1 MKWRFVQTAA
11 VDPAARGDRLPDR
24 LLGEMIRYVAAHEM
38 GHVLGLKHNMRG
50 SYAYP
55 VDSLRSPSFTTVHG
69 TTASVMDYARFN
81 YVAQPGDL
89 DRGVK
94 LSPSVLGAYDCLAIE
109 WGYGYRPDGRSE
121 AVFARVAGN
130 PEYMYANSLMGLPVS
145 DPAAQSDILG
155 DDVIRSSEYGIRN
168 LKYMTANLI
177 EWCRPLDRP
186 YRSLSDRYEAVVK
199 QFFKYL
205 TNCAS
210 YVGGTYYIPLAEDD
224 LSARYTNVDGD
235 KIEESLRFVFL
246 QLTGYAAWLADEDIY
261 AIIGNRS
268 ELLLKEQVSL
278 LSAVMKVVPKR
289 VALSNGDL
297 PALLGKISE
306 TIFANGRGV
315 DLFSRSLQLEYVAG
329 LIELSAPGPKM
340 GDTSD
345 NMVAAAAAYELSR
358 IALRLKSRSGNPHFK
373 SIYNL
378 IKREQNV

>member
-1 MKWRFVQTAA
+1 M
-11 VDPAARGDRLPDR
+11 DL
-24 LLGEMIRYVAAHEM
+24 H
-38 GHVLGLKHNMRG
+38 
-50 SYAYP
+50 
-55 VDSLRSPSFTTVHG
+55 
-69 TTASVMDYARFN
+69 SV
-81 YVAQPGDL
+81 
-89 DRGVK
+89 
-94 LSPSVLGAYDCLAIE
+94 
-109 WGYGYRPDGRSE
+109 
-121 AVFARVAGN
+121 
-130 PEYMYANSLMGLPVS
+130 
-145 DPAAQSDILG
+145 
-155 DDVIRSSEYGIRN
+155 
-168 LKYMTANLI
+168 
-177 EWCRPLDRP
+177 
-186 YRSLSDRYEAVVK
+186 
-199 QFFKYL
+199 
-205 TNCAS
+205 
-210 YVGGTYYIPLAEDD
+210 
-224 LSARYTNVDGD
+224 
-235 KIEESLRFVFL
+235 
-246 QLTGYAAWLADEDIY
+246 
-261 AIIGNRS
+261 IGNRS